1 MLKRQATESIEPAN
15 GAVDDRSYKALSDVR
30 HRRVSPIEF
39 VLAASLLIIWVG
51 TFWTAVYIEKTVVQN
66 TLDKTTSVMG
76 LYLDNFLASELDG
89 IDVRSPLLS
98 DRIAD
103 LNAATSRAAER
114 ADFVGLKIWGP
125 DGIVL
130 FSDDKDLIGGFYDS
144 SPEMLAAWRG
154 EVTWTVSKLPGEQH
168 AALRSDWGELLELF
182 TPVQCPSSGEPM
194 AVAEFYFP
202 LDDLSNTL
210 RWKRL
215 RTWLLVVALSLPIYA
230 LLAVAIRR
238 TSRTVARQDRALASQ
253 VADLDRLLD
262 ENRQLNE
269 RLLIAANRATALN
282 EQVRQ
287 RTSSELHDGPLQDL
301 GFAILQL
308 DRLISRHRACSIAA
322 REACEFEDRVADT
335 RAAVSLAV
343 EEIRR
348 VAQGL
353 AGIEVGD
360 VTAAE
365 IVELVVDRHR
375 SRTSTPVDLEL
386 GELPARTPIAVK
398 ITLFRF
404 LQEALNNAFQ
414 HADGVGQ
421 RVTVWSHDSKICV
434 RIADDGP
441 GFDVS
446 DVVETGDRLGLRGL
460 RYRVEILGGEIM
472 IESSAGDGTC
482 LTACLPGIECEQ
494 AEGEDR
500 GL

>member
-1 MLKRQATESIEPAN
+1 MKSPATGSIGRAL
-15 GAVDDRSYKALSDVR
+15 GAFEERSYGVLSDTS

-39 VLAASLLIIWVG
+39 VLAASLLIIWLG
-51 TFWTAVYIEKTVVQN
+51 TFWTAVYIERTVVEN

-76 LYLDNFLASELDG
+76 LYLDNLLASELDG
-89 IDVRSPLLS
+89 IDVRSPLPS
-98 DRIAD
+98 DVIAE
-103 LNAATSRAAER
+103 LEVATSRAAQR

-125 DGIVL
+125 DGLVL
-130 FSDDKDLIGGFYDS
+130 FSDDNDLIGGFYES

-154 EVTWTVSKLPGEQH
+154 EVAWTVSNLPGVQH
-168 AALRSDWGELLELF
+168 DALRSTWGELLELF

-202 LDDLSNTL
+202 LEDLSNTL

-215 RTWLLVVALSLPIYA
+215 RTWLFVVGLSLPIYG
-230 LLAVAIRR
+230 LLAVTIRR

-269 RLLIAANRATALN
+269 RLLVAASRATALN

-322 REACEFEDRVADT
+322 RDACEFEDRVADT

-353 AGIEVGD
+353 AGIDVGD
-360 VTAAE
+360 ITASE

-375 SRTSTPVDLEL
+375 TRTSTPVELEL
-386 GELPARTPIAVK
+386 GDLPERTPIAVK

-404 LQEALNNAFQ
+404 LQEALNNAFE
-414 HADGVGQ
+414 HAHGVGQ
-421 RVTVWSHDSKICV
+421 RVEVWSQDSKICV
-434 RIADDGP
+434 CIADDGP
-441 GFDVS
+441 GFDTDQVM
-446 DVVETGDRLGLRGL
+446 ETGDRLGLRGL
-460 RYRVEILGGEIM
+460 RYRVEILGGKM
-472 IESSAGDGTC
+472 TIESSAGDGTC
-482 LTACLPGIECEQ
+482 LTACLPGVGCEQ
-494 AEGEDR
+494 AEGEER

>member
-1 MLKRQATESIEPAN
+1 
-15 GAVDDRSYKALSDVR
+15 VR
-30 HRRVSPIEF
+30 PIEF
-39 VLAASLLIIWVG
+39 VLAASLLIIWGG
-51 TFWTAVYIEKTVVQN
+51 TFWTAVYIERTVVEN

-76 LYLDNFLASELDG
+76 LYLDNLLASEFDG
-89 IDVRSPLLS
+89 IDVRSPLPG
-98 DRIAD
+98 D
-103 LNAATSRAAER
+103 LVAELEVATSRAAKR

-125 DGIVL
+125 DGLVL
-130 FSDDKDLIGGFYDS
+130 FSDDKDLIGGSYDP

-168 AALRSDWGELLELF
+168 AALRSSWGELLELF
-182 TPVQCPSSGEPM
+182 TPVQSPSSGEPM

-210 RWKRL
+210 RWKRI
-215 RTWLLVVALSLPIYA
+215 RTWLLVVALSLPIYG

-238 TSRTVARQDRALASQ
+238 TSRTVARQDRALATQ

-269 RLLIAANRATALN
+269 RLLAAASRATALN

-308 DRLISRHRACSIAA
+308 DRLISRHRACSVTA
-322 REACEFEDRVADT
+322 RDSCEFEDRVADT

-360 VTAAE
+360 VTAPE

-375 SRTSTPVDLEL
+375 TRTSTPVELEL
-386 GELPARTPIAVK
+386 GELPVRTPIAVK
-398 ITLFRF
+398 ITLFRL
-404 LQEALNNAFQ
+404 LQEALNNAFE
-414 HADGVGQ
+414 HAHGAGQ
-421 RVTVWSHDSKICV
+421 RVAVWSQDSKICV
-434 RIADDGP
+434 CITDDGP

-446 DVVETGDRLGLRGL
+446 RVMETGDRLGLRGL
-460 RYRVEILGGEIM
+460 RYRVEILGGEM
-472 IESSAGDGTC
+472 TIESSAGGGTC
-482 LTACLPGIECEQ
+482 LTACLPGVEREQ
-494 AEGEDR
+494 EEWEDH